1 MPGPL
6 RTVGG
11 ETREWNGSAWVPY
24 SAPVDTSVPMY
35 HPGLNESPSSA
46 ALSELERTAGEAT
59 AGLAHSPWDLVK
71 NTVGMVAHPIDAL
84 ENTAHAIIHPVDT
97 VKALGDDPR
106 AAGSLLGQI
115 VLGHAAIPPLVDA
128 ATAENLGGATR
139 AIGSGMETAGKSKLA
154 KLAQYGGVYR
164 AANGSPMGAA
174 MAVAPEVLKYGGRG
188 LQNLGDTIEG
198 LKSAAVETPKPN
210 SVLSGVTLSPDA
222 VARNVE
228 ATNMRDVEGFSH
240 GQAGKLSGIPGA
252 GESEEIPYKAT
263 QIPKK
268 YGRPF
273 PNVESVDSPE
283 PAEEVRKSVI
293 PAPGG
298 SIDALKTAASPD
310 LMDQYMSSLEG
321 GVGSGKQS
329 FEMGGVNYVPDET
342 GSHVAAPAPYDASK
356 ELDPAAIEAGYA
368 QNNPVFRS
376 LQDQGLFGG
385 DRNNILN
392 PDVRAAIGNPG
403 LSGLKAAIAP
413 SNALGKDLLE
423 TLDPRITGLPPGE
436 APALTPYA
444 DSPTIQYGKSVFP
457 RKDLAA
463 GEFLQRLKDSLAIK

>member
-11 ETREWNGSAWVPY
+11 ETREWNGSVWVPY
-24 SAPVDTSVPMY
+24 QSPVDTSVPMY
-35 HPGLNESPSSA
+35 HPGLNESPTGA
-46 ALSELERTAGEAT
+46 AISELERTTGEAA
-59 AGLAHSPWDLVK
+59 AGLVRSPWDLVK
-71 NTVGMVAHPIDAL
+71 NTVGLVTHPIDAL
-84 ENTAHAIIHPVDT
+84 TNTAHAVLHPIDT
-97 VKALGDDPR
+97 VKALGDNPR
-106 AAGSLLGQI
+106 EAGSLLGQLL
-115 VLGHAAIPPLVDA
+115 LGKVGVPIASEA

-139 AIGSGMETAGKSKLA
+139 ALGTGLETAGKSKLA

-188 LQNLGDTIEG
+188 LQKLGDTIEG
-198 LKSAAVETPKPN
+198 LKSAAVETPKPD

-240 GQAGKLSGIPGA
+240 AQAGKLSGIPGSGQSSA
-252 GESEEIPYKAT
+252 TSVPMGEWTITDEMVKNAQNENGK
-263 QIPKK
+263 
-268 YGRPF
+268 GR
-273 PNVESVDSPE
+273 
-283 PAEEVRKSVI
+283 VI

-298 SIDALKTAASPD
+298 SMDALKTAAAPD

-403 LSGLKAAIAP
+403 LAGLKAAIAP
-413 SNALGKDLLE
+413 SNALGNNLLE

-463 GEFLQRLKDSLAIK
+463 GEFLQQLKDSLAIK